1 MRLPNQTYPHKL
13 TFVHNDAYP
22 NPRCTLQHRKE
33 RKQKESERQS
43 ARCVGEDRI
52 TKQRRQQISQL
63 DVNKCVK
70 VKVES
75 PFFPSTYRQLRTT
88 RNSFLSRRHIQQ
100 CKEYF
105 SLPFIFRV
113 KNKIHLSGCVYFLD
127 KYNKNQSSSLLL
139 QSFFSPVSL
148 IHFSSFLLFVF
159 VSSELTLSLSHHNN
173 RLLIPL
179 LARYPQTFYLL
190 ILQTSGV

>member
-75 PFFPSTYRQLRTT
+75 PFSRQLIGSSGRRGIPSSLADTFNNA
-88 RNSFLSRRHIQQ
+88 RNISLYHSYFESKIKFIFQAVCIFWTNIIKINHLLFS
-100 CKEYF
+100 F
-105 SLPFIFRV
+105 SLSSLPSRSFIFPR
-113 KNKIHLSGCVYFLD
+113 SF
-127 KYNKNQSSSLLL
+127 SSSSSP
-139 QSFFSPVSL
+139 QS
-148 IHFSSFLLFVF
+148 
-159 VSSELTLSLSHHNN
+159 
-173 RLLIPL
+173 
-179 LARYPQTFYLL
+179 
-190 ILQTSGV
+190 